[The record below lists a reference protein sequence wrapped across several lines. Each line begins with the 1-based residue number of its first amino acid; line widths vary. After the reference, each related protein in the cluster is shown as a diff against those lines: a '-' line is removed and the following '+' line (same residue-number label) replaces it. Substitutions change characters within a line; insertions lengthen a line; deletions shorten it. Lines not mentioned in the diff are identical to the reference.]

1 MSVIVTGATGHLG
14 RLAVESLLK
23 RGVPA
28 EHIVAAG
35 RKVDTIDDL
44 AARGVQV
51 RHVDFDRP
59 ETLGAVFTAAPVG
72 GATQLLLVSGS
83 ELGQRIAQHRNVVDA
98 AKAAGVGL
106 IVYTSAPH
114 ADTTPMLLAAEH
126 RATEE
131 IIRTSGL
138 PFVMLRNDWYFEVYT
153 EQIPTYLAQG
163 EIVGSAGEGRVS
175 AAARADYAE
184 AAAVVLTTEGHAGKV
199 YELAGDAAFTQAE
212 LADEVSRQ
220 SGQPVTYR
228 NVPLAETKARLL
240 GFGLP
245 EEAAT
250 VIADIDRAVAAGEL
264 YVTSGD
270 LGRLIG
276 RPTTS
281 LSQAVAD
288 AL

>member
-1 MSVIVTGATGHLG
+1 MSIIVTGATGHLG

-28 EHIVAAG
+28 EHIVATG
-35 RKVDTIDDL
+35 RKVDKIDDL

-51 RHVDFDRP
+51 RHIDFDRP
-59 ETLGAVFTAAPVG
+59 ETLGAAFA
-72 GATQLLLVSGS
+72 GASHLLLVSGS
-83 ELGQRIAQHRNVVDA
+83 ELGQRVPQHRNAVDA

-106 IVYTSAPH
+106 IVYTSAPR

-126 RATEE
+126 RITEE
-131 IIRTSGL
+131 LVRASGL
-138 PFVMLRNDWYFEVYT
+138 PFVLLRNDWYLEVYT
-153 EQIPTYLAQG
+153 EQIPNYLAQG

-184 AAAVVLTTEGHAGKV
+184 AAAVVLTTEGHEGKV
-199 YELAGDAAFTQAE
+199 YELAGDESFTQAE
-212 LADEVSRQ
+212 LAAEVSRQ
-220 SGQPVTYR
+220 SGKPVTYR
-228 NVPLAETKARLL
+228 NVPIEETKARLL

-264 YVTSGD
+264 YVTTGD

-276 RPTTS
+276 RPPTP